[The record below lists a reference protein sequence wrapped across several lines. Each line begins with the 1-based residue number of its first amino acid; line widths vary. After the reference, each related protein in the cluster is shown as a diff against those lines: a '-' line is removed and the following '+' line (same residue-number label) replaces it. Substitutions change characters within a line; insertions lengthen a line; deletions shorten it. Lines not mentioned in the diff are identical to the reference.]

1 MKTVA
6 AVLEQTGQPLVLAE
20 LDVPELKP
28 GQVLVEVAYSGV
40 CHTQLSE
47 CKGHRGADPYLPHCL
62 GHEASGIV
70 SEVGVGVTK
79 CRPGDHVILS
89 WIKGSGAN
97 VLGTVYSR
105 NGDKV
110 NAGGVTTFAKH
121 TVASENRITVIHDD
135 FDLQDAALLGCAVA
149 TGVGAVLNTAAVRPG
164 QSVAV
169 FGTGGIGLCAV
180 AGASVAGAEPIIA
193 VDVNAARLDV
203 AQEMA
208 ATHTINAAEQ
218 EPLGAI
224 SDICQGGVDI
234 ALEAS
239 GRPEVMVQALTAVRS
254 QGGTAVVIGNAA
266 HGERVSIDPRELNQG
281 KRLLGTWGGDNVPD
295 VDFPRYCRLI
305 QAGRLNIEP
314 LRSEPF
320 ALHEINDALSALE
333 HRRVARPVIDMR
345 LE

>member
-1 MKTVA
+1 MKTTA
-6 AVLEQTGQPLVLAE
+6 AVLEQTGRPLALAE
-20 LDVPELKP
+20 LDVPELNS

-40 CHTQLSE
+40 CHTQLLE

-70 SEVGVGVTK
+70 SEVGTGVTK

-97 VLGTVYSR
+97 VPGTVYSR
-105 NGDKV
+105 KGEKV
-110 NAGGVTTFAKH
+110 NAGGITTFAKH
-121 TVASENRITVIHDD
+121 TVVSENRTTVIPHD
-135 FDLQDAALLGCAVA
+135 FDLQDAALLGCAIA

-180 AGASVAGAEPIIA
+180 AGASVAGAEPIVA
-193 VDVNAARLDV
+193 VDVSSARLAV
-203 AQEMA
+203 AREML
-208 ATHTINAAEQ
+208 ATHTVNVTEQ
-218 EPLGAI
+218 EPLAAI
-224 SDICQGGVDI
+224 SDICPGGVDI
-234 ALEAS
+234 AMEAS
-239 GRPEVMVQALTAVRS
+239 GRPEVMVQALAAVRS
-254 QGGTAVVIGNAA
+254 QGGTAVVIGNAP
-266 HGERVSIDPRELNQG
+266 HGESLSIDPSELNQG
-281 KRLLGTWGGDNVPD
+281 KRLLGTWGGDNAPD

-305 QAGRLNIEP
+305 QAGRLNIAP
-314 LRSEPF
+314 LRSRPF